1 MNRLNSKLVAQIAGP
16 LLFVLILW
24 FGPSELSPEGRK
36 TLGITAWVMTWLITE
51 TMPIVATSLLPI
63 LMFPLLGI
71 AGTREAAAPYANELV
86 FLFMGGFFLA
96 AALEHWQSHVRLAY
110 KLVLTVGLTSR
121 RAVLGIMLA
130 TTFISIW
137 ISNTATAAMMYP
149 IALAVGALYPAGGEG
164 DKTRTAL
171 MLGVAY
177 AASIGGMGTMI
188 STPPNLVAVGAMR
201 ELVGETVTFAQFML
215 LGLPVVILLTPICWF
230 LLSYVCFRSKADLG
244 AGAREMLVQRLA
256 GLGPI
261 RGGEAR
267 ALIIFAVTA
276 CAWFFRETKE
286 IGGVI
291 IPGLVELV
299 PMLSDTGIALGAALT
314 MFIVTGR
321 TREGEVRPL
330 MTWQEARRIP
340 WDILLFFGGGL
351 SIAAAIE
358 KHGVTDWLTGQLS
371 GLAGMPPIVIYLGL
385 AVVVVI
391 LSELAS
397 NMAVAAMMMPIAV
410 ALSRSL
416 DQPPLVLM
424 MVAAFA
430 ASVGFMLPMATPPN
444 TIVFGSGQ
452 VSVRSM
458 AKAGF
463 LLDLAAIVV
472 LVIVLGLLV
481 PVVMG

>member
-110 KLVLTVGLTSR
+110 RLVLTVGLTSR

-351 SIAAAIE
+351 S
-358 KHGVTDWLTGQLS
+358 
-371 GLAGMPPIVIYLGL
+371 
-385 AVVVVI
+385 
-391 LSELAS
+391 
-397 NMAVAAMMMPIAV
+397 
-410 ALSRSL
+410 
-416 DQPPLVLM
+416 
-424 MVAAFA
+424 
-430 ASVGFMLPMATPPN
+430 
-444 TIVFGSGQ
+444 
-452 VSVRSM
+452 
-458 AKAGF
+458 
-463 LLDLAAIVV
+463 
-472 LVIVLGLLV
+472 
-481 PVVMG
+481 

>member
-1 MNRLNSKLVAQIAGP
+1 MKRLNPKLVAQVAGP

-24 FGPSELSPEGRK
+24 LGPSELTPEGRK

-63 LMFPLLGI
+63 LLFPLLGI

-96 AALEHWQSHVRLAY
+96 AALEYWQSHVRLAY
-110 KLVLTVGLTSR
+110 QLVLTVGLTSR

-130 TTFISIW
+130 TTFISVW

-149 IALAVGALYPAGGEG
+149 IALAVGALYPSGTEG

-201 ELVGETVTFAQFML
+201 ELVGESVTFAEFMM
-215 LGLPVVILLTPICWF
+215 LGGPIVILLTPVCWF
-230 LLSYVCFRSKADLG
+230 LLSFVCFRSTADLG
-244 AGAREMLVQRLA
+244 SGAREMLAQRLA
-256 GLGPI
+256 ALGPI

-267 ALIIFAVTA
+267 VLIIFVITA
-276 CAWFFRETKE
+276 LAWFLRDTKV
-286 IGGVI
+286 IGGVT
-291 IPGLVELV
+291 IPGLVAWV
-299 PMLSDTGIALGAALT
+299 PKLSDTGIALGAALT
-314 MFIVTGR
+314 LFIVTGR

-351 SIAAAIE
+351 SIASAIE

-385 AVVVVI
+385 AVIVVI

-410 ALSRSL
+410 ALARSL

-452 VSVRSM
+452 VSVRNM

-463 LLDLAAIVV
+463 LLDIAAIVV
-472 LVIVLGLLV
+472 LVLVLGLLV
-481 PVVMG
+481 PVVLG